1 MFLNCSNIISLDLSN
16 FITHLVVNMT
26 YMFSGCK
33 SLKYLNISN
42 FDTSKVINMT
52 QMFNDCREL
61 KSLDLSNFYTP
72 SLLYMSFI
80 FCGCENLTFINLNN
94 FDTSNVD
101 QMKRVFYNCKSL
113 KFLNLS
119 SFNTSKVYLMV
130 SMFNGCENLISLDL
144 SSFNTK
150 LLRNANGMFKNC
162 KSITSLNLSHFITAP
177 LINIAEMFF
186 GDNNLQYLDISNF
199 NTINTTSMKQAFQN
213 CKSLVYLNLSN
224 FDTSNVTDMTNMFK
238 NCENLKYINLKNSK
252 DTKLN
257 SFNDI
262 FTKTPE
268 KMIFCIDEYKNQ
280 KLYDIIISDKPNS
293 TINCSDNAYIYIPE
307 KTIPINIDSCLDNNI
322 TIDYFKRNILNYI
335 TSLANL
341 YPIIINGSDFL
352 AAVLSSDD
360 IKPEEQINKGISAIE
375 LGDCVNIVKQNY
387 NISNEEN
394 LIIINIESKNE
405 EIKHINSDNSFN
417 LEKKTEIAI
426 FDNSGNKLNISV
438 CEQNIKIM
446 KYIGDVDTKELDI
459 KTAMNMANKGIDV
472 FNPKDDFF
480 NNICKQIDDINSKD
494 MILIDRR
501 KDIFKNATFCQ
512 NGCTYTGINYNLMV
526 ANCLCDSYSLQIIE
540 SSNSME
546 SYKSKQNQELNFD
559 SIKKNLLDN
568 LFEFNID
575 AIKCYKLVFNRKIL
589 INNIGFYSMSLMFI
603 SQLIFLLIFFIKK
616 LKPLK
621 YFMLKFHLIKSM
633 NIIIPVPCKSLKS
646 IKQNILYHN
655 QRSAL
660 NTNSNEKI
668 KRKVKI
674 KIKIKKKKFVP
685 KLKNKIKS
693 NIIPYDEISIDKT
706 KRKLKLNENK
716 ENE

>member
-1 MFLNCSNIISLDLSN
+1 
-16 FITHLVVNMT
+16 
-26 YMFSGCK
+26 
-33 SLKYLNISN
+33 
-42 FDTSKVINMT
+42 
-52 QMFNDCREL
+52 
-61 KSLDLSNFYTP
+61 
-72 SLLYMSFI
+72 
-80 FCGCENLTFINLNN
+80 
-94 FDTSNVD
+94 
-101 QMKRVFYNCKSL
+101 
-113 KFLNLS
+113 
-119 SFNTSKVYLMV
+119 
-130 SMFNGCENLISLDL
+130 
-144 SSFNTK
+144 
-150 LLRNANGMFKNC
+150 
-162 KSITSLNLSHFITAP
+162 
-177 LINIAEMFF
+177 
-186 GDNNLQYLDISNF
+186 
-199 NTINTTSMKQAFQN
+199 
-213 CKSLVYLNLSN
+213 
-224 FDTSNVTDMTNMFK
+224 
-238 NCENLKYINLKNSK
+238 
-252 DTKLN
+252 
-257 SFNDI
+257 
-262 FTKTPE
+262 
-268 KMIFCIDEYKNQ
+268 
-280 KLYDIIISDKPNS
+280 
-293 TINCSDNAYIYIPE
+293 
-307 KTIPINIDSCLDNNI
+307 
-322 TIDYFKRNILNYI
+322 
-335 TSLANL
+335 
-341 YPIIINGSDFL
+341 
-352 AAVLSSDD
+352 
-360 IKPEEQINKGISAIE
+360 
-375 LGDCVNIVKQNY
+375 
-387 NISNEEN
+387 
-394 LIIINIESKNE
+394 
-405 EIKHINSDNSFN
+405 
-417 LEKKTEIAI
+417 
-426 FDNSGNKLNISV
+426 
-438 CEQNIKIM
+438 M

-494 MILIDRR
+494 MILNDRR

-512 NGCTYTGINYNLMV
+512 NGSSYTGINYNLMV

-621 YFMLKFHLIKSM
+621 NFMLKFNLIKSM

-706 KRKLKLNENK
+706 RRKLKLNESK
-716 ENE
+716 ENEYNLNNILLNNNLAWSLKSNDNLTSKHNIYKKENFNTELNIQNKIYNKNTNSEKEFHHMKALIEKNEDKNIKSSKDEENIINLTLINEDLQDMDYENSLIKDKRSFLKIYWSFLVDKLIILETFFTDNYLNLFIIKLSFFKYVFQISFFLNALFYTDEYISKSYHNNGILDFISGLPKSFYSFIATLILTNLLQILSNNKSELIQTIRKFSNNIDYTIIIENKLRKLRNKLIAYYAFVFLLGLFFLYYVTSFCATYRHSQKY